1 MMSKDEKKFGNRDN
15 NAINIMIDMI
25 QKGVRFDDLPVILKE
40 FGKTYTDEV
49 LQDQLIQE
57 IEKSKI
63 FSPYIRLVNLY
74 LEVPVC
80 ENEIQF
86 REFFELINTGSLHQ
100 NCIYGV
106 VELDFT
112 AWHIYER
119 KDSIPLNN
127 LFEMML
133 RNKGNCIFILSNLSP
148 ILLTRMEESRR
159 FCFLTVKSEN
169 KTQILDDYFSRYK
182 LTLTEEEKEQ
192 ILACLEEHSAEQWTR
207 ILNSA
212 VMYLYQ
218 KDSELDIDVLREKI
232 TMTGKQTMGFRV

>member
-1 MMSKDEKKFGNRDN
+1 MMSKDLKRDDN
-15 NAINIMIDMI
+15 VIAIMIDMI
-25 QKGVRFDDLPVILKE
+25 QKGVRMVDLPVILKE
-40 FGKTYTDEV
+40 FGTTYTDEA
-49 LQDQLIQE
+49 LQVQLIQE

-63 FSPYIRLVNLY
+63 FSPYIRLANLY

-86 REFFELINTGSLHQ
+86 REFFELINAGSLHQ

-106 VELDFT
+106 VELDFI
-112 AWHIYER
+112 AWSIYER

-133 RNKGNCIFILSNLSP
+133 RNKGNCIFILSNLSR

-159 FCFLTVKSEN
+159 FCFLTVKSET
-169 KTQILDDYFSRYK
+169 KMQILEDYFSRYK
-182 LTLTEEEKEQ
+182 LTLAAKEKEQ
-192 ILACLEEHSAEQWTR
+192 ILTCLEEHSAEQWPR

-218 KDSELDIDVLREKI
+218 KDSELDIDMLREKI
-232 TMTGKQTMGFRV
+232 TMTGNQTIGFSV